1 MFHEKGVLKKFTKFI
16 GNTFPVI
23 VSSFNKIVGL
33 RLKTKNSEIC
43 VSKLCKSILDVMNSS
58 KAFTQIEV
66 TEIGF
71 NNFPR
76 IIVNFLHVFPC
87 IFTQNLVY
95 YRNLAI
101 FIRHA
106 KRLNYNNNLVI
117 AAKLQNDINKNTAF
131 EKLTLHLLLK

>member
-1 MFHEKGVLKKFTKFI
+1 
-16 GNTFPVI
+16 
-23 VSSFNKIVGL
+23 
-33 RLKTKNSEIC
+33 
-43 VSKLCKSILDVMNSS
+43 MNSS
-58 KAFTQIEV
+58 KPFTQIEV

-87 IFTQNLVY
+87 ILTQNLVY

-131 EKLTLHLLLK
+131 EKLTFQTDILPSDKNNILYEIPILRFFWDLLLYLLDIRVHLK